1 LIFISG
7 SLTPVRTAQLRER
20 WEFIMK
26 KNYSRSTKVLVLL
39 TTLMFV
45 VANAAPAN
53 AANQTITCYK
63 GTIVKKVTAA
73 KPKCPTGYTTTKPKV
88 TTKPTVPAAAATV
101 AFSGTYK
108 GSLAIVWGDTYLQ
121 VTSVTG
127 KGTGNVLGLT
137 DMSGTAAAA
146 PAGLCDSF
154 DAKGS
159 IGGGGNTLNVS
170 FDASA
175 KGCAEDESAPTT
187 IKITGNAQITG
198 GTGKYAGAT
207 GTLKVSGVFSVKGGA
222 KETAA
227 FTMDVSGNIKTK

>member
-1 LIFISG
+1 MNMQSSRNARIF
-7 SLTPVRTAQLRER
+7 
-20 WEFIMK
+20 
-26 KNYSRSTKVLVLL
+26 VLL
-39 TTLMFV
+39 TTALFV
-45 VANAAPAN
+45 FANATPAN
-53 AANQTITCYK
+53 AANKTITCYK

-88 TTKPTVPAAAATV
+88 TTKPAAPAAAATV

-108 GSLAIVWGDTYLQ
+108 GNLAIVWGDTYLQ

-137 DMSGTAAAA
+137 DLSGTAAAA
-146 PAGLCDSF
+146 PAGLCDTF

-170 FDASA
+170 FDTSA

>member
-1 LIFISG
+1 MMNMNSSKKVKILVVFTVAMFI
-7 SLTPVRTAQLRER
+7 
-20 WEFIMK
+20 
-26 KNYSRSTKVLVLL
+26 
-39 TTLMFV
+39 
-45 VANAAPAN
+45 VANGVPAN
-53 AANQTITCYK
+53 AASKTITCYK
-63 GTIVKKVTAA
+63 GATVKKVTAA
-73 KPKCPTGYTTTKPKV
+73 KPKCPTGYSTTKPKV
-88 TTKPTVPAAAATV
+88 TAKPTSVATAATV

-121 VTSVTG
+121 ITSVTG

-137 DMSGTAAAA
+137 DMSGTATAA

-159 IGGGGNTLNVS
+159 IGGGGNTINVL
-170 FDASA
+170 FDTSA

-198 GTGKYAGAT
+198 GTGKYGGAT

>member
-1 LIFISG
+1 
-7 SLTPVRTAQLRER
+7 
-20 WEFIMK
+20 MK
-26 KNYSRSTKVLVLL
+26 KNYSKKAKVLVVF
-39 TTLMFV
+39 TAAIFI
-45 VANAAPAN
+45 VANGVPAN
-53 AANQTITCYK
+53 AANKTITCYK
-63 GTIVKKVTAA
+63 GTIVKKVTAT

-88 TTKPTVPAAAATV
+88 TTKPTTKPTVTPKATTPAVAATV

-108 GSLAIVWGDTYLQ
+108 GNLAIVWGDTYLQ

-137 DMSGTAAAA
+137 DLSGTAAAA

-170 FDASA
+170 FDTSA

-207 GTLKVSGVFSVKGGA
+207 GTLKVSGVFSVKGGT

>member
-1 LIFISG
+1 M
-7 SLTPVRTAQLRER
+7 EN
-20 WEFIMK
+20 IM
-26 KNYSRSTKVLVLL
+26 NTHSSRKAKVLVLL
-39 TTLMFV
+39 TALMFV
-45 VANAAPAN
+45 FANAVPAN
-53 AANQTITCYK
+53 AANKTITCYK

-88 TTKPTVPAAAATV
+88 TTKPAAPAAAATV

-108 GSLAIVWGDTYLQ
+108 GNLAIVWGDTYLQ

-137 DMSGTAAAA
+137 DLSGTAAAA

-159 IGGGGNTLNVS
+159 IGGGGNTLTVA
-170 FDASA
+170 FDTSA

-227 FTMDVSGNIKTK
+227 FTMDVSGSIKTK

>member
-1 LIFISG
+1 MNIHS
-7 SLTPVRTAQLRER
+7 
-20 WEFIMK
+20 
-26 KNYSRSTKVLVLL
+26 SRKATVLVLL
-39 TTLMFV
+39 TAGLFV
-45 VANAAPAN
+45 FANTVPAN
-53 AANQTITCYK
+53 AATKTITCYK
-63 GTIVKKVTAA
+63 GTVVKKVTAA

-88 TTKPTVPAAAATV
+88 TTKPAAPAAAATV

-108 GSLAIVWGDTYLQ
+108 GNLAIVWGDTYLQ

-137 DMSGTAAAA
+137 DLSGTAAAA
-146 PAGLCDSF
+146 PAGLCDTF

-170 FDASA
+170 FDTSA

>member
-1 LIFISG
+1 
-7 SLTPVRTAQLRER
+7 
-20 WEFIMK
+20 MK
-26 KNYSRSTKVLVLL
+26 KNYSRSTKVLVIL

-53 AANQTITCYK
+53 AANKTITCYK
-63 GTIVKKVTAA
+63 GATVKKVTAA

-137 DMSGTAAAA
+137 DLSGTAAAA

-159 IGGGGNTLNVS
+159 IVKSSNL
-170 FDASA
+170 
-175 KGCAEDESAPTT
+175 
-187 IKITGNAQITG
+187 
-198 GTGKYAGAT
+198 
-207 GTLKVSGVFSVKGGA
+207 FSV
-222 KETAA
+222 
-227 FTMDVSGNIKTK
+227 FFSITKK

>member
-1 LIFISG
+1 
-7 SLTPVRTAQLRER
+7 
-20 WEFIMK
+20 MK
-26 KNYSRSTKVLVLL
+26 KSYSRKSKALVLVIA
-39 TTLMFV
+39 TAFV
-45 VANAAPAN
+45 LVNGAPAN
-53 AANQTITCYK
+53 ATNKTITCYK

-73 KPKCPTGYTTTKPKV
+73 KPKCPTGYS
-88 TTKPTVPAAAATV
+88 TTKPTTKPTATTKATTPAAPATV

-108 GSLAIVWGDTYLQ
+108 GNLAIVWGDTYLQ

-137 DMSGTAAAA
+137 DLSGTAAAA

-170 FDASA
+170 FDTSA

-227 FTMDVSGNIKTK
+227 FTMDVTGNIKTK

>member
-1 LIFISG
+1 M
-7 SLTPVRTAQLRER
+7 EN
-20 WEFIMK
+20 IM
-26 KNYSRSTKVLVLL
+26 NTHSSRKAKVLVLL
-39 TTLMFV
+39 TALMFV
-45 VANAAPAN
+45 FANAFPAI
-53 AANQTITCYK
+53 AANKTITCYK

-88 TTKPTVPAAAATV
+88 TTKPAAPAAAATV

-108 GSLAIVWGDTYLQ
+108 GNLAIVWGDTYLQ

-137 DMSGTAAAA
+137 DLSGTAAAA

-159 IGGGGNTLNVS
+159 IGGGGNTLTVA
-170 FDASA
+170 FDTSA
-175 KGCAEDESAPTT
+175 KGCAEDETAPTT

>member
-1 LIFISG
+1 MNTHS
-7 SLTPVRTAQLRER
+7 
-20 WEFIMK
+20 
-26 KNYSRSTKVLVLL
+26 SRKAKVLVLL
-39 TTLMFV
+39 TALMFV
-45 VANAAPAN
+45 FANAVPAN
-53 AANQTITCYK
+53 AANKTITCYK
-63 GTIVKKVTAA
+63 GTIVKKITAA

-88 TTKPTVPAAAATV
+88 TTKPAAPAAAATV

-108 GSLAIVWGDTYLQ
+108 GNLAIVWGDTYLQ

-137 DMSGTAAAA
+137 DLSGTAAAA

-159 IGGGGNTLNVS
+159 IGGGGNTLTVA
-170 FDASA
+170 FDTSA
-175 KGCAEDESAPTT
+175 KGCAEDETAPTT

>member
-1 LIFISG
+1 M
-7 SLTPVRTAQLRER
+7 TQ
-20 WEFIMK
+20 
-26 KNYSRSTKVLVLL
+26 NYSRKAKVLVLF
-39 TTLMFV
+39 TA
-45 VANAAPAN
+45 VAFLFAN
-53 AANQTITCYK
+53 GASASAANKTITCYK
-63 GTIVKKVTAA
+63 GTIVKKVSTA
-73 KPKCPTGYTTTKPKV
+73 KPKCPTGYSTTKPKV
-88 TTKPTVPAAAATV
+88 TTKPTGTATSPAAGTAV

-108 GSLAIVWGDTYLQ
+108 GNLAIVWGDTYLQ
-121 VTSVTG
+121 ITSVTG

-137 DMSGTAAAA
+137 EMTGTGAAA
-146 PAGLCDSF
+146 PAGICDNF

-159 IGGGGNTLNVS
+159 IGGGGNTINVA
-170 FDASA
+170 FDTSA
-175 KGCAEDESAPTT
+175 KGCAEDETAPTT

>member
-1 LIFISG
+1 M
-7 SLTPVRTAQLRER
+7 EN
-20 WEFIMK
+20 IM
-26 KNYSRSTKVLVLL
+26 NTHSSRKAKVLVLL
-39 TTLMFV
+39 TALMFV
-45 VANAAPAN
+45 FANAVPAN
-53 AANQTITCYK
+53 AANKTITCYK

-88 TTKPTVPAAAATV
+88 TTKPAAPAAAATV

-108 GSLAIVWGDTYLQ
+108 GNLAIVWGDTYLQ

-137 DMSGTAAAA
+137 DLSGTAAAA

-159 IGGGGNTLNVS
+159 IGGGGNTLTVA
-170 FDASA
+170 FDTSA
-175 KGCAEDESAPTT
+175 KGCAEDETAPTT

-227 FTMDVSGNIKTK
+227 FTMDVSGSIKTK

>member
-1 LIFISG
+1 
-7 SLTPVRTAQLRER
+7 
-20 WEFIMK
+20 MK
-26 KNYSRSTKVLVLL
+26 KNYSKKAKVLVVF
-39 TTLMFV
+39 TAAIFI
-45 VANAAPAN
+45 VANGVPAN
-53 AANQTITCYK
+53 AANKTIACYK

-88 TTKPTVPAAAATV
+88 TAKPTTKPTVTPKATTPAVAATV

-108 GSLAIVWGDTYLQ
+108 GNLAIVWGDTYLQ

-137 DMSGTAAAA
+137 DLSGTAAAA

-170 FDASA
+170 FDTSA

>member
-1 LIFISG
+1 MNTHS
-7 SLTPVRTAQLRER
+7 
-20 WEFIMK
+20 
-26 KNYSRSTKVLVLL
+26 SRKAKVLVLL
-39 TTLMFV
+39 TALMFV
-45 VANAAPAN
+45 FANAVPAN
-53 AANQTITCYK
+53 AANKTITCYK

-88 TTKPTVPAAAATV
+88 TTKPAAPAAAATV

-108 GSLAIVWGDTYLQ
+108 GNLAIVWGDTYLQ

-137 DMSGTAAAA
+137 DLSGTAAAA

-159 IGGGGNTLNVS
+159 IGGGGNTLTVA
-170 FDASA
+170 FDTSA
-175 KGCAEDESAPTT
+175 KGCAEDETAPTT

>member
-1 LIFISG
+1 M
-7 SLTPVRTAQLRER
+7 T
-20 WEFIMK
+20 
-26 KNYSRSTKVLVLL
+26 KNYSKKAKVLVLL
-39 TTLMFV
+39 TAAIFI
-45 VANAAPAN
+45 VANGVPAN
-53 AANQTITCYK
+53 AATKSITCYK
-63 GTIVKKVTAA
+63 GTVVKKVTAA

-88 TTKPTVPAAAATV
+88 TTKPAAPAAAATV

-108 GSLAIVWGDTYLQ
+108 GNLAIVWGDTYLQ
-121 VTSVTG
+121 VTSITG

-137 DMSGTAAAA
+137 DLSGTASAA

-159 IGGGGNTLNVS
+159 IGGGGNTLTVA
-170 FDASA
+170 FDTSA

>member
-1 LIFISG
+1 MNTNS
-7 SLTPVRTAQLRER
+7 
-20 WEFIMK
+20 
-26 KNYSRSTKVLVLL
+26 SRKAKVLVLL
-39 TTLMFV
+39 TALMFV
-45 VANAAPAN
+45 FANAVPAN
-53 AANQTITCYK
+53 AANKTITCYK

-88 TTKPTVPAAAATV
+88 TTKPAAPAAAATV

-108 GSLAIVWGDTYLQ
+108 GNLAIVWGDTYLQ

-137 DMSGTAAAA
+137 DLSGTAAAA

-159 IGGGGNTLNVS
+159 IGGGGNTLTVA
-170 FDASA
+170 FDTSA
-175 KGCAEDESAPTT
+175 KGCAEDETAPTT

-227 FTMDVSGNIKTK
+227 FTMDVSGSIKTK

>member
-1 LIFISG
+1 MTKS
-7 SLTPVRTAQLRER
+7 
-20 WEFIMK
+20 
-26 KNYSRSTKVLVLL
+26 YSRKTQVLVLL
-39 TTLMFV
+39 TAAMFIF
-45 VANAAPAN
+45 ANGAPAN
-53 AANQTITCYK
+53 AATKTITCYK

-73 KPKCPTGYTTTKPKV
+73 KPKCPTGYSTTKPKV
-88 TTKPTVPAAAATV
+88 TAKPTTPAAAATV

-108 GSLAIVWGDTYLQ
+108 GTLAIVWGDTYLQ
-121 VTSVTG
+121 VTSVAG

-159 IGGGGNTLNVS
+159 IGGGGNTLSVS
-170 FDASA
+170 FDTSA

-207 GTLKVSGVFSVKGGA
+207 GTLNVSGVFSVKGGA
-222 KETAA
+222 KESTA

>member
-1 LIFISG
+1 MS
-7 SLTPVRTAQLRER
+7 
-20 WEFIMK
+20 
-26 KNYSRSTKVLVLL
+26 KNYSRKAKVLVLL
-39 TTLMFV
+39 TAIMFIF
-45 VANAAPAN
+45 ANAVPAN
-53 AANQTITCYK
+53 AANKTITCYK
-63 GTIVKKVTAA
+63 GTVVKKVTAA

-88 TTKPTVPAAAATV
+88 TTKPAAPAAAATV

-108 GSLAIVWGDTYLQ
+108 GNLAIVWGDTYLQ
-121 VTSVTG
+121 VTSITG

-137 DMSGTAAAA
+137 DLSGTASAA

-159 IGGGGNTLNVS
+159 IGGGGNTLTVA
-170 FDASA
+170 FDTSA